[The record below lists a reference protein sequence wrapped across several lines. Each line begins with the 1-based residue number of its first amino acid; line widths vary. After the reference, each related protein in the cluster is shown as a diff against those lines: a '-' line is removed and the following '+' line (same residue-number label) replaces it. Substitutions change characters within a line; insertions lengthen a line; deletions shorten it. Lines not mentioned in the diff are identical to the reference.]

1 MNAFDDKGKTLEKA
15 KAQSFDSVL
24 RALKNDEFDSVYGI
38 ALAVSED
45 EHQLLLDQIK
55 AGLVAAR
62 FAYFHNLIERGNE
75 LIQRIPP
82 LLEKLGK
89 IYFKSFKI

>member
-24 RALKNDEFDSVYGI
+24 RALKNEDFNSVYDI

-45 EHQLLLDQIK
+45 EHQSLLDRIK

-62 FAYFHNLIERGNE
+62 FAYLHTLTERANE
-75 LIQRIPP
+75 LVQRIPP
-82 LLEKLGK
+82 LLEKFGK
-89 IYFKSFKI
+89 T